1 MPRLALALSLL
12 LATALPGA
20 ASMLVGQASVI
31 DSDVLDLDGQRIML
45 YGLES
50 VERGKTCLIDG
61 TAWDCY
67 PAAVRQLETLVSEG
81 PVECEQV
88 GEPDRYR
95 RILAYCRIGEKDL
108 NEAFVASGFAV
119 ARPDETDRFVAA
131 EEAAKKAGLGL
142 WQGKF
147 LRPMDYRVSVGI
159 MVDRP

>member
-1 MPRLALALSLL
+1 MSRFTLALCVL
-12 LATALPGA
+12 LATVLPGSGA
-20 ASMLVGQASVI
+20 MLVGQVSVI
-31 DSDVLDLDGQRIML
+31 DSDVLDLNGQRIML

-50 VERGKTCLIDG
+50 VERGQTCFIDG

-67 PAAVRQLETLVSEG
+67 PAAVRQLETLVAEG

-88 GEPDRYR
+88 GDPDRYR
-95 RILAYCRIGEKDL
+95 RILAYCRINGKDL

-131 EEAAKKAGLGL
+131 EKAAKEAGLGL

-147 LRPMDYRVSVGI
+147 LRPSDYRVSVGI